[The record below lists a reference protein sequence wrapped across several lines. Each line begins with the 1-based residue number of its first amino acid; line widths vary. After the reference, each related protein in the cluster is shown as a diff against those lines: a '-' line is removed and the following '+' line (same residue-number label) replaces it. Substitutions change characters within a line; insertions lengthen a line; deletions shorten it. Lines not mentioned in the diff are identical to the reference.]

1 MTSQQRDRKPPASDE
16 ANYEIRVRGHL
27 GATMRRAFPA
37 LAAETH
43 GQDTLL
49 RGAVADQA
57 ALHGV
62 LAEIETLGLELLEVR
77 RLQAACNQPGTTT
90 TRVKRGSR

>member
-1 MTSQQRDRKPPASDE
+1 MTGKQRDRKPPASFE
-16 ANYEIRVRGHL
+16 TSYKIRVRGHL
-27 GATMRRAFPA
+27 GAIMLRAFPG
-37 LAAETH
+37 LRAETQ

-62 LAEIETLGLELLEVR
+62 LAQIETLGLELLEVR
-77 RLQAACNQPGTTT
+77 RLQPDTMTAH
-90 TRVKRGSR
+90 VKRGSR